1 MQADADVIFAVAGPA
16 GQGAMAAVQD
26 NPSDLS
32 PKPLFIGVDVDQYI
46 SVPGFEDIM
55 LSSELK
61 RMDNAVFAAV
71 EEAMGLT
78 TAVWDTNLYVGTL
91 VNDGVGIAPYHDL
104 DSLVLPAL
112 KSEIDALKAA
122 LIDGS
127 VKVADYSGKPEPP
140 AA

>member
-32 PKPLFIGVDVDQYI
+32 PKPLFIGVDVDQYL

-61 RMDNAVFAAV
+61 RMDTAVFDAV
-71 EEAMGLT
+71 EEAMGLSG
-78 TAVWDTNLYVGTL
+78 AVWDTNLYVGTL
-91 VNDGVGIAPYHDL
+91 VNEGVGMAPYHDFE
-104 DSLVLPAL
+104 DAVSAAL
-112 KSEIDALKAA
+112 KAEIDALKAA

-127 VKVADYSGKPEPP
+127 VKVADYSGKPEP